1 MTPRQPQKQVF
12 EPNILID
19 PAELRSE
26 SSVERLEKANK
37 YLKEMAY
44 KKVGGTHAREER
56 ECPSVV
62 CVLGYFMSGHTQK
75 NRCKYSSRYAAVP
88 SRFSCFF
95 PLQSFLPFQRFTEG
109 YRLVAGHG
117 DGN

>member
-1 MTPRQPQKQVF
+1 MF

-44 KKVGGTHAREER
+44 KKVGGTHQREER
-56 ECPSVV
+56 ECLLVV
-62 CVLGYFMSGHTQK
+62 WLD
-75 NRCKYSSRYAAVP
+75 
-88 SRFSCFF
+88 FSCQVIRRRTAEYKQSVRSSTFAFQFF
-95 PLQSFLPFQRFTEG
+95 
-109 YRLVAGHG
+109 
-117 DGN
+117 